1 MSVAHITTKLFRLK
15 PYKFTVCRTH
25 RKETMMRRYGIVTGS
40 VKQFFASYFTDEA
53 WFCVNVD
60 TQNNRYWT
68 MDNAR
73 RGTVLRI

>member
-1 MSVAHITTKLFRLK
+1 
-15 PYKFTVCRTH
+15 
-25 RKETMMRRYGIVTGS
+25 MRRYGIVTGS